1 MRKLTGV
8 PKKILYVYIVLIGLF
23 HIYTSVFGNFE
34 AYLQRSLHLSMVLP
48 LAYLLW
54 PVSKKASK
62 DKVPWYDFV
71 LALACFAPGAYIVA
85 NYWNITTRIVQI
97 DPVTNAQLALGILL
111 VVLLLEASRR
121 VVGLPITIIGLV
133 AILYMLFGDKIGGL
147 FQGISFS
154 LPEVIEQSFLT
165 DEGIFSSPLGV
176 SATYVMVFLIFG
188 GFLEKTG
195 VGAYFM
201 DLAQAFTGTQPGG
214 PALIAVISSCLFG
227 SISGSAVANVYSTGS
242 FTIPLMKKIGYPVHF
257 AGAVEAVAS
266 TGGQIMPPVMGA
278 GAFLMASFLGLPYRK
293 IMIAAL
299 LPAIMYYGAV
309 FLMVRLA
316 AHKANLKGLDA
327 KDLPSR
333 KAVLKKLYM
342 IIPLAGVV
350 YFLLSGSTP
359 MKAAIMGILLCWIVA
374 FFLPKTENAGRRRL
388 SYAAGTVV
396 ALGFLILVFLPG
408 VGEFVSGSTAVTAV
422 VAALGL
428 TSVFLNAGMD
438 LKGIIDA
445 IYQGAKDIPL
455 IAIACATAGIVL
467 GAVALTGIGGKLVGF
482 VLAFAQDVP
491 ILGLILIMLISI
503 FLGMGLPTTGAYIL
517 AAALGAPILVKMGF
531 SPLASHMFVFYFA
544 VISNITPPVALA
556 CFAASSISGANPNK
570 IGFQAMRLGFLA
582 FIVPFAFCYDPGL
595 LMEGGLAAN
604 LWAIAS
610 GAIAIFAFGYF
621 WMGYITRPIPIWLRA
636 VLLAAGVY
644 SLFPGTLPVLLSGVA
659 VIGAY
664 LFSKLAGAKQVSGA
678 AI

>member
-408 VGEFVSGSTAVTAV
+408 VGEFVSGSTAATAV